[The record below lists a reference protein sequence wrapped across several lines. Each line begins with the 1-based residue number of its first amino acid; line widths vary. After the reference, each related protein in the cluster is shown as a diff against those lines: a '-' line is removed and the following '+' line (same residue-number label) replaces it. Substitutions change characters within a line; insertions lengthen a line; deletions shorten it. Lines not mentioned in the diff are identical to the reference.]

1 MKWNTSIYYK
11 QHGGNPDTDHNG
23 NCQQFIDECLQ
34 ILNLGSCYT
43 QFPPP
48 LVNYIKKLRKEGYG
62 EMEFEFDDNFK
73 KKFFPDTKPECLQDR
88 KGEPNPFENIYDL
101 YKNKGSIVFKTH
113 DMLDRFVSYLLL
125 VDTQFKYNHKHE
137 FYLLKSFDRYVL
149 TRVLTFS
156 ERIG

>member
-1 MKWNTSIYYK
+1 
-11 QHGGNPDTDHNG
+11 
-23 NCQQFIDECLQ
+23 
-34 ILNLGSCYT
+34 
-43 QFPPP
+43 